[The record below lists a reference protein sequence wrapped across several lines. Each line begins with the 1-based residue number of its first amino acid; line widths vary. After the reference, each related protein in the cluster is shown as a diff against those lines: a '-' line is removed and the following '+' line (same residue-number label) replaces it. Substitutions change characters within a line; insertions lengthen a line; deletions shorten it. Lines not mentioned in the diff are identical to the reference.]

1 MIAIKHLSKVFD
13 GIEKL
18 HIPDLQIKENEIIG
32 LVGNNGAG
40 KTTLLRLVLNL
51 LKPTSGQA
59 FIQGKPVHE
68 TVEWKSI
75 TGSFLDEGF
84 LIDFLTPEAYFYFI
98 GEAYSISQKEVDAVL
113 IDFVSFMDDEI
124 LRKKKCIANF
134 SKGNR
139 QKIGI
144 IGAML
149 IRPKLLIL
157 DEPFNFLD
165 PSSQL
170 IMKKLLQTYNQ
181 TYNTTILFSSHNIQ
195 YVMDICSRVVVLDS
209 GHILYDE
216 RNLTEKKKLEL
227 ENYFKNREN
236 IIL

>member
-1 MIAIKHLSKVFD
+1 MIIEIKNLSKTFD
-13 GIEKL
+13 GTEKL
-18 HIPDLQIKENEIIG
+18 NIPGLQIEENEIIG

-51 LKPTSGQA
+51 LKTTSGSIL
-59 FIQGKPVHE
+59 IQSRPTHE
-68 TVEWKSI
+68 TVEWKNI

-84 LIDFLTPEAYFYFI
+84 LIDFLTPEEYFYFI
-98 GEAYSISQKEVDAVL
+98 GEAYGINNKEVNIIL
-113 IDFVSFMDDEI
+113 NDFIPFMGDEI
-124 LRKKKCIANF
+124 IRKKKRIDKF
-134 SKGNR
+134 SKGNKE
-139 QKIGI
+139 KIGI

-181 TYNTTILFSSHNIQ
+181 KYNTTILFSSHNIQ
-195 YVMDICSRVVVLDS
+195 YVMDICTRIIIIDS
-209 GHILYDE
+209 GKIIYDKPNTADIVKIDLY
-216 RNLTEKKKLEL
+216 
-227 ENYFKNREN
+227 NYFNKVKK
-236 IIL
+236 